1 MNKQEAIEEIKDLYN
16 FVMEDGPFE
25 VDLINK
31 NQAINII
38 YQIDEPQKVVVP
50 QMIFDVIESFDEDI
64 YHLHEHMSSQPFEVR
79 DWLTRNE
86 REFYEAWLAYPNIV
100 VEKEET
106 DETE

>member
-1 MNKQEAIEEIKDLYN
+1 MNKQEAIEKIKDSYS

-31 NQAINII
+31 RQAIALIS
-38 YQIDEPQKVVVP
+38 QIDEPKKIAVP

-64 YHLHEHMSSQPFEVR
+64 YHLHEHMSSHMSSQPIIVR
-79 DWLTRNE
+79 NWLTNNE

-100 VEKEET
+100 VENEEN
-106 DETE
+106 